1 MEEIIKEY
9 DTTELNTMGKILKNA
24 RLLNILLIVL
34 TLIIFIGF
42 SVSNMTQNLT
52 YTYIVLTL
60 YKVGSAT
67 IFILSIITF
76 IRMQKYKLDGGILL
90 LISSMISL
98 IFSIIGAMFGIIVI
112 LLSTLSMR
120 KIKENQEDLGIAK

>member
-67 IFILSIITF
+67 IFIVSIITF

-90 LISSMISL
+90 LISSIISL
-98 IFSIIGAMFGIIVI
+98 IFSIFGRMLGIIVI

>member
-9 DTTELNTMGKILKNA
+9 DTTDLNTMGKILKNA

>member
-9 DTTELNTMGKILKNA
+9 DTTDLNTMGKILKNA

-42 SVSNMTQNLT
+42 LVSNMTQNLT